1 VSATLHRLQ
10 ADEAAEL
17 ASEVERGYAE
27 DMELRG
33 GSPRDAARRKAA
45 ADCAKLLTDETA
57 AAYRVDVEG
66 ELVGHLWVGEQDT
79 PSGRMLWIYDVFVDE
94 ALRGRGFGREAMLLA
109 EEEAR
114 RRGLALV
121 GLNVFGGNEVAR
133 RLYGSL
139 GYDEVAVVMRK
150 HVG

>member
-1 VSATLHRLQ
+1 MSATLHRLQ

-33 GSPRDAARRKAA
+33 GIPRDAARRKAA

-66 ELVGHLWVGEQDT
+66 EPVGHLWVGEQD
-79 PSGRMLWIYDVFVDE
+79 S
-94 ALRGRGFGREAMLLA
+94 
-109 EEEAR
+109 
-114 RRGLALV
+114 
-121 GLNVFGGNEVAR
+121 LNVFDGNEVAR